1 MHTAPY
7 FTAIGLIAVVY
18 SVRVVKLRRL
28 HQVSLGD
35 GGVPAL
41 NQAIRA
47 FGNLVEYSTLGLV
60 MLMALEYIQA
70 PVWFLHVCGF
80 TLVAGRMLH
89 ALAFSKPK
97 IVMQTRVAGMML
109 TYFSLTT
116 SAVGITV
123 FSMMS
128 I

>member
-7 FTAIGLIAVVY
+7 FTAIGLIAVMY

-28 HQVSLGD
+28 HKVSLGD

-41 NQAIRA
+41 NQAMRA

-60 MLMALEYIQA
+60 MLLALEYIQA
-70 PVWFLHVCGF
+70 PVWFLHLCGF

-89 ALAFSKPK
+89 ALAFSKPS
-97 IVMQTRVAGMML
+97 ISMRARVAGMIL
-109 TYFSLTT
+109 TYFSLTI
-116 SAVGITV
+116 SAIGITI